1 MIGDAIPDVAL
12 PRLIEEKIEQFRL
25 GAATYHSASF
35 KEMALRSDFIN
46 PVIQALGWNVANEG
60 RGAFAEPEVIQED
73 SLHIEGS
80 EKAPDYCFLINSVRK
95 FFLEAKRPSVNIAT
109 QRAAAYQ
116 IRRYCW
122 SAGLPYGLVTDFE
135 EFAIYD
141 CRAIPN
147 PHDSVHV
154 GRIEYFRYDELPEK
168 WRILAA
174 MFGKDAVAR
183 GSLQRLAATVT
194 PPRNTRPIDE
204 AFLDE
209 IRGWRRALASDVAA
223 RNTQLDVVGVR
234 GSVQNLIDRII
245 FLRIAEARGLE
256 NYQTL
261 RTALEGGPGVYDR
274 LKKLFQRA
282 DDRYNSGLFH
292 FREDASVHA
301 PADGVSLTLSVSDAL
316 LQGIIERLYY
326 PEPYEFSVLPA
337 DILGRIYEQFL
348 GEIISINPDRTVA
361 VDLKPDVR
369 KAGGVYYTP
378 EPIVRYIVEE
388 TIGPLLK
395 GKSPGEVAKLRI
407 VDPACG
413 SGSFLI
419 SAYQY
424 ILDWHRDYY
433 SKQLPANA
441 RKYLEKG
448 SDGQTRVRTSLR
460 KGILL
465 NNIHGV
471 DIDPQAVEVAKLSL
485 LLKVIEGQAQ
495 LELEIGRIL
504 PDLDQNIVCGN
515 SLIATDFPMPLGL
528 YPHER
533 LVYNPFD
540 WETAFPAVFK
550 ARRFDAVIGNPP
562 YLNVDSVWGVNDP
575 RLAYI
580 RSRYANVYSDK
591 TDILFYFLEKAVEI
605 CSGEIGYIVS
615 RSFLEADKAQNLRG
629 WLAKNSRVR
638 EVLDFRHA
646 KVFPKAG
653 INTAIVRLTGS
664 RAAKVARFA
673 RYQERDL
680 PPGYSSNTLREPTMV
695 KTVNV
700 PADNLDSSAWNFGSA
715 NVTAVL
721 KKIDAAGAPVKDI
734 LKVGQGMQTGR
745 NNIFRL
751 EVPTAR
757 RRELYADGL
766 LYERVRNSDIVQYA
780 IKPSGIHL
788 LYLEDAPSFRS
799 LPDDVRDHLNS
810 HSAELKDRA
819 AYKRGNCEWWH
830 YTWPLHKEYFGR
842 SRIWCPYLAPE
853 NRFALDLDCQYLGI
867 TDTTVLYDNG
877 QEEDL
882 RYILGVLNSRILTAR
897 FRFIGKLL
905 GGGVLEYYENT
916 VGKLPIP
923 RRRRGDPGH
932 DRMVELV
939 TRREELAVELGS
951 SRVYDEVQRL
961 EEERRTIDAEIE
973 RLVAG
978 LFGLTSDEVLILEEQ
993 LDGK

>member
-1 MIGDAIPDVAL
+1 MSGGRGGARRKLSTNVGGTGDTQVSSRSSAEAGVVKASAAQMIGDAIPDVAL

-395 GKSPGEVAKLRI
+395 GNRRAKWRSCASSTRLAAAAPSLSARI
-407 VDPACG
+407 NTFWIGTGTTTASSCRPTRG
-413 SGSFLI
+413 ST
-419 SAYQY
+419 
-424 ILDWHRDYY
+424 W
-433 SKQLPANA
+433 
-441 RKYLEKG
+441 
-448 SDGQTRVRTSLR
+448 R
-460 KGILL
+460 KG
-465 NNIHGV
+465 
-471 DIDPQAVEVAKLSL
+471 
-485 LLKVIEGQAQ
+485 
-495 LELEIGRIL
+495 
-504 PDLDQNIVCGN
+504 
-515 SLIATDFPMPLGL
+515 
-528 YPHER
+528 
-533 LVYNPFD
+533 
-540 WETAFPAVFK
+540 
-550 ARRFDAVIGNPP
+550 
-562 YLNVDSVWGVNDP
+562 
-575 RLAYI
+575 
-580 RSRYANVYSDK
+580 
-591 TDILFYFLEKAVEI
+591 
-605 CSGEIGYIVS
+605 
-615 RSFLEADKAQNLRG
+615 
-629 WLAKNSRVR
+629 
-638 EVLDFRHA
+638 
-646 KVFPKAG
+646 
-653 INTAIVRLTGS
+653 
-664 RAAKVARFA
+664 
-673 RYQERDL
+673 
-680 PPGYSSNTLREPTMV
+680 
-695 KTVNV
+695 
-700 PADNLDSSAWNFGSA
+700 
-715 NVTAVL
+715 
-721 KKIDAAGAPVKDI
+721 
-734 LKVGQGMQTGR
+734 
-745 NNIFRL
+745 
-751 EVPTAR
+751 
-757 RRELYADGL
+757 
-766 LYERVRNSDIVQYA
+766 
-780 IKPSGIHL
+780 
-788 LYLEDAPSFRS
+788 
-799 LPDDVRDHLNS
+799 
-810 HSAELKDRA
+810 
-819 AYKRGNCEWWH
+819 
-830 YTWPLHKEYFGR
+830 
-842 SRIWCPYLAPE
+842 
-853 NRFALDLDCQYLGI
+853 
-867 TDTTVLYDNG
+867 
-877 QEEDL
+877 
-882 RYILGVLNSRILTAR
+882 LTAR
-897 FRFIGKLL
+897 
-905 GGGVLEYYENT
+905 
-916 VGKLPIP
+916 
-923 RRRRGDPGH
+923 
-932 DRMVELV
+932 LV
-939 TRREELAVELGS
+939 CERACGRGS
-951 SRVYDEVQRL
+951 S
-961 EEERRTIDAEIE
+961 
-973 RLVAG
+973 
-978 LFGLTSDEVLILEEQ
+978 
-993 LDGK
+993 